1 MTKSALVTGASRGIG
16 RSIAIQ
22 LAEEGYNVAVN
33 FSGNK
38 EKADAV
44 VEEIKAIG
52 VESFAIQANVA
63 NGDEVKA
70 MIKAVVSEFGSVD
83 VLVNNAGITR
93 DNLLMRMKEQEWDDV
108 IDTNLKGVF
117 NCIQKV
123 TPQMLR
129 QKSGAIINLSSVSG
143 LMGNVGQANYAASKA
158 GVVGLTKTA
167 ARENARKGITC
178 NVVCPGF
185 IETDMTLKLKEVK
198 EGAAWDS
205 MISRVPMGRAGKAS
219 DVGKLVTFLA
229 SDEAGYITSEVINSS
244 LPVLIDFGAHWCM
257 PCKQLTPVL
266 ESLAKDFNGKVKIA
280 KVNVDENTQLTRRYH
295 IMHLPTLMIFKNG
308 QKVEAITGY
317 RNQSQLTE
325 LLEKYI

>member
-129 QKSGAIINLSSVSG
+129 QKSGAIINLSSVVG
-143 LMGNVGQANYAASKA
+143 AMGNPGQANYVATKA
-158 GVVGLTKTA
+158 GVIGLTKSS
-167 ARENARKGITC
+167 ARELASRNITVNA
-178 NVVCPGF
+178 VAPGF
-185 IETDMTLKLKEVK
+185 IVSDMTDAL
-198 EGAAWDS
+198 
-205 MISRVPMGRAGKAS
+205 
-219 DVGKLVTFLA
+219 
-229 SDEAGYITSEVINSS
+229 SDELKAKMLEQIPLAKFGKDQDISHTVAFLVSDKAKYITGQTIHV
-244 LPVLIDFGAHWCM
+244 
-257 PCKQLTPVL
+257 
-266 ESLAKDFNGKVKIA
+266 NGGM
-280 KVNVDENTQLTRRYH
+280 Y
-295 IMHLPTLMIFKNG
+295 M
-308 QKVEAITGY
+308 
-317 RNQSQLTE
+317 
-325 LLEKYI
+325 